1 MHELRMPSSLVDPV
15 EDERD
20 PGHEGGSEERG
31 VALEALLDHGGRV
44 HHRVGRGVPD
54 PEITDLLRTP
64 TQKVGFWSQLL
75 LHNAVVPCL
84 TPWMTMSISQSIS
97 RTCARGRKAM

>member
-1 MHELRMPSSLVDPV
+1 MHELRIPSLVDPV

-20 PGHEGGSEERG
+20 SCHEGGSEERG

-54 PEITDLLRTP
+54 PEITYNILKILTLQGDPFGWLTP
-64 TQKVGFWSQLL
+64 LVNLVLTVQAAGGPLLL
-75 LHNAVVPCL
+75 LHTA
-84 TPWMTMSISQSIS
+84 
-97 RTCARGRKAM
+97 